1 MLLAVDVGN
10 TQMVIGIFDD
20 PVDGSARPEGEVA
33 PAGPDALPGLVRSW
47 RAATVASRTAD
58 ELALLLRQL
67 LGLAG
72 IALPL
77 SEVPGGEPPGWP
89 WVEEPDGPDG
99 GARREVTGVVVSSS
113 VPSVAAT
120 LRETVTRWTRLPLVV
135 VGPGIRTGM
144 PVRYENP
151 REVGADRVVNAV
163 GALDL
168 HGGPAIV
175 VDLGTA
181 TTFDVL
187 SADGEYLGGAIV
199 PGLEVSVDAL
209 VTRASALPRIALG
222 EARRVVGRSTV
233 ESMQSGAIYGHAAL
247 IDGMC
252 DRIADEVGPCRTIA
266 TGGLAGIVVPHA
278 RRVEHMEP
286 WLTLH
291 GLRLL
296 WERNRPEAA

>member
-10 TQMVIGIFDD
+10 TQTVIGVFDD
-20 PVDGSARPEGEVA
+20 PVPSGARPSADA
-33 PAGPDALPGLVRSW
+33 PPGLVRSW
-47 RAATVASRTAD
+47 RAATVTSRTAD

-72 IALPL
+72 ITLPL
-77 SEVPGGEPPGWP
+77 ADP
-89 WVEEPDGPDG
+89 PDGAAASGRDAGRPAVPAEERAHSG
-99 GARREVTGVVVSSS
+99 GAGRAISGVVVSSS

-120 LRETVTRWTRLPLVV
+120 LRETVARWTDLPLVV

-187 SADGEYLGGAIV
+187 SAEGEYLGGAIV
-199 PGLEVSVDAL
+199 PGLEVSMDAL
-209 VTRASALPRIALG
+209 VTRAAALPRIALG

-233 ESMQSGAIYGHAAL
+233 ESMQSGAVYGHAAL

-252 DRIADEVGPCRTIA
+252 ERIAEEVGPCRTIA
-266 TGGLAGIVVPHA
+266 TGGLAGVVVPHA
-278 RRVEHMEP
+278 RRIDHVEP

-296 WERNRPEAA
+296 WERNRQEDQ